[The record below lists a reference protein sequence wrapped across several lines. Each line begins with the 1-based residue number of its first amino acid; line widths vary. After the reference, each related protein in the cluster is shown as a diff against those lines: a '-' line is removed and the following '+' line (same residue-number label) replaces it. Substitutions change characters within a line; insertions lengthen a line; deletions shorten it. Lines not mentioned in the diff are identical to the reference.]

1 MPAGNERNERRAA
14 AELLK
19 MLDSNEDRMLNEFS
33 RVERELIALRHASTG
48 EAADHVARLLETLQ
62 EEETAFKVDMKSRRR
77 SLKKQAG

>member
-1 MPAGNERNERRAA
+1 
-14 AELLK
+14 

-33 RVERELIALRHASTG
+33 RVERELIALRRASTG
-48 EAADHVARLLETLQ
+48 EAADHVARLLKTLQ